1 MGIRLLYIKK
11 EFHLLEDIYI
21 KMKTFINVKD
31 ENIVIKNQKRNS
43 GYLGDYYLIEFFGFS
58 VSLVY
63 NLWSNDENE
72 TPFDIVENYEYVLE
86 IRDLI
91 EDNNEC
97 INAISNRFRDL
108 LIKHGY
114 DVYVPNPL
122 Q

>member
-114 DVYVPNPL
+114 DVYVPSPL